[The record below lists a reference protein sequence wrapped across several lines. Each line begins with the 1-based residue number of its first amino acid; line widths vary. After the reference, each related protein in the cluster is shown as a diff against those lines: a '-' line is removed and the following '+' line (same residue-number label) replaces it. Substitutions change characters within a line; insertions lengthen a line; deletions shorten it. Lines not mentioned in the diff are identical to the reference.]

1 MSFETWANRGSIAG
15 MKARKR
21 IGLLLFDGI
30 TALDLT
36 GPAEAFGCARKGP
49 EGATTPAYELLVLGL
64 TGQPCVAENGV
75 RLLPDCRLDK
85 APPLDTLVIPGGSGL
100 REPGTNQKVA
110 SFVKRRASRIRR
122 VAAVCTGIYGLAP
135 TGLLDGRRVTTH
147 WAFAKDVA
155 TRFPRL
161 RMAHDE
167 LFIKDGRFYTAAGV
181 TSGIDLSLALIE
193 EDLGPTR
200 ALAVA
205 RELVVYVKRQGGQE
219 QFSAPLRFQ
228 VAARD
233 RLGDLVELVTAELD
247 RDWSVPVLAK
257 KLGLSPRQLSRR
269 CQQELAEPP
278 AALVQRLRLDEARR
292 RLLEPAATVDAVSSS
307 VGFASADAFR
317 RAFEQRFGI
326 NPSSYRERFHPGRPP
341 HRRLRPEHDLTVTRA
356 GVSRTN
362 RP

>member
-1 MSFETWANRGSIAG
+1 MSFETLAKSVQHPA
-15 MKARKR
+15 MKSRKR
-21 IGLLLFDGI
+21 VGLVLFDGI
-30 TALDLT
+30 TALDLI
-36 GPAEAFGCARKGP
+36 GPAEAFGCAQQGP
-49 EGATTPAYELLVLGL
+49 GGAATGAYELLVLGL
-64 TGQPCVAENGV
+64 SGQACVAENGV
-75 RLLPDCRLDK
+75 RLTPHCRLDE
-85 APPLDTLVIPGGSGL
+85 APPLDTLLIPGGAGL
-100 REPGTNQKVA
+100 REPGTNERVA
-110 SFVKRRASRIRR
+110 SFVKRRASRTRR
-122 VAAVCTGIYGLAP
+122 IAAVCTGIYGLAP

-155 TRFPRL
+155 ARFPKL
-161 RMAHDE
+161 CMAHDE

-181 TSGIDLSLALIE
+181 TSGIDLALSLIE
-193 EDLGPTR
+193 EDLGPAR

-233 RLGDLVELVTAELD
+233 RLGDLAGLVTAQLE
-247 RDWSVPVLAK
+247 RDWSVPALAK

-269 CQQELAEPP
+269 CQQELGESP

-326 NPSSYRERFHPGRPP
+326 NPSSYRERF
-341 HRRLRPEHDLTVTRA
+341 RRGGNRSRA
-356 GVSRTN
+356 GHGRITI
-362 RP
+362 